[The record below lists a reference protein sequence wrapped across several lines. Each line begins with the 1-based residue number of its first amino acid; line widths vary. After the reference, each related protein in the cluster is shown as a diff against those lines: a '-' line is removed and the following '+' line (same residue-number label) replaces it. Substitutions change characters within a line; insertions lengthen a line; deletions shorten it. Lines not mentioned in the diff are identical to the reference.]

1 MYSLV
6 LMMAMTGA
14 AGTPASHG
22 GCHACACFGSGPGL
36 VYANSPCSPCAPCG
50 PAVGGS
56 PHQAMPAGPA
66 MPVIPSMPP
75 AATRGEPPVMPLI
88 PGGTTRAAGSGTG
101 VREMAPAPRDPD
113 RPATPPR
120 KKERDGGTTAVP
132 PGEPRAAVLVRL
144 PADARL
150 YANQVLT
157 APGSAERQFVTP
169 ELEPGRD
176 YHYVL
181 RTEVSRDG
189 RTVSEA
195 RRVVVRAGERL
206 RVEFDDPGEP
216 LDADRARV
224 TVKLP
229 ADAKLYVDGKPTE
242 LASESRA
249 WESTRLDDD
258 REYYYDVTVEVTR
271 DGQKQT
277 QTKRV
282 LVRAGQKVRVDF
294 GDLTGPTAAAK

>member
-1 MYSLV
+1 M
-6 LMMAMTGA
+6 
-14 AGTPASHG
+14 
-22 GCHACACFGSGPGL
+22 
-36 VYANSPCSPCAPCG
+36 
-50 PAVGGS
+50 
-56 PHQAMPAGPA
+56 
-66 MPVIPSMPP
+66 
-75 AATRGEPPVMPLI
+75 
-88 PGGTTRAAGSGTG
+88 
-101 VREMAPAPRDPD
+101 
-113 RPATPPR
+113 
-120 KKERDGGTTAVP
+120 P

-216 LDADRARV
+216 RLRPQRQQHPRQLGQLPRA
-224 TVKLP
+224 
-229 ADAKLYVDGKPTE
+229 E
-242 LASESRA
+242 LRRRPVL
-249 WESTRLDDD
+249 RLRHD
-258 REYYYDVTVEVTR
+258 
-271 DGQKQT
+271 
-277 QTKRV
+277 
-282 LVRAGQKVRVDF
+282 LAAG
-294 GDLTGPTAAAK
+294 